1 MMTRTLLHCALF
13 TAISS
18 FLPVAAQ
25 PESTEIDR
33 FMEKVLQRRDVNW
46 KEMQTYLF
54 HERELLKIQGEDIPP
69 IAGFDREFVWIARQ
83 EELLRSPVKVDG
95 VSVSQKEQ
103 LEYENDWKKKHS
115 KKRDSIRRETFFEF
129 KFEPGNY
136 YFVGRED
143 WEGREVVVIEYYP
156 KHLFSDDDDDP
167 DKETDEETDEEEEE
181 FERMFNK
188 TSLVRLWIVPEIH
201 QIAKITLTN
210 VGLEFLPFRWLV
222 RIDDLEATLVMDTPI
237 ADVWLPREITAS
249 VRVSTANNYLDI
261 SYSREFSDYRE
272 ADVKVKFSFEE
283 PQP

>member
-1 MMTRTLLHCALF
+1 MMTRTVLYCALL
-13 TAISS
+13 AAVSS
-18 FLPVAAQ
+18 PPPIAAQ
-25 PESTEIDR
+25 QETTEIDQ
-33 FMEKVLQRRDVNW
+33 FMEKVLERRDVNW

-54 HERELLKIQGEDIPP
+54 HEREILTIQGEDIPP
-69 IAGFDREFVWIARQ
+69 VAGFDREFVWIARQ
-83 EELLRSPVKVDG
+83 EELLRSPVKVNG
-95 VSVSQKEQ
+95 VRVSQKEQ

-143 WEGREVVVIEYYP
+143 FEGREVVVIEYYP
-156 KHLFSDDDDDP
+156 KQLFNDDGDDP
-167 DKETDEETDEEEEE
+167 DEETDEVEEE

-188 TSLVRLWIVPEIH
+188 TSLVRLWIVPDIH

-222 RIDDLEATLVMDTPI
+222 RIDDLEATLVMETPI

-249 VRVSTANNYLDI
+249 VRVSTANNSLDI

-272 ADVKVKFSFEE
+272 ADVKIKFRFES

>member
-1 MMTRTLLHCALF
+1 MRAMMTSTLLYCALF

-18 FLPVAAQ
+18 CLPVAAQ
-25 PESTEIDR
+25 EETAEIDQ
-33 FMEKVLQRRDVNW
+33 FMEQVLQRRDVNW

-69 IAGFDREFVWIARQ
+69 VAGFDREFVWIARQ
-83 EELLRSPVKVDG
+83 EQLLRSPVKVNG

-103 LEYENDWKKKHS
+103 LKYENDWKKSHS

-143 WEGREVVVIEYYP
+143 LEGREVVVIEYYP
-156 KHLFSDDDDDP
+156 KRLFSDDDDDP
-167 DKETDEETDEEEEE
+167 DEETDEEDEE

-188 TSLVRLWIVPEIH
+188 TSLVKLWIVPEIH

-249 VRVSTANNYLDI
+249 VRVSTANNFLDI

-272 ADVKVKFSFEE
+272 ADVKVKFSFEK
-283 PQP
+283 PKP